1 MINLV
6 PRRMREIL
14 NKYKKTDAEVE
25 AYQDS
30 IELEKG
36 DFLAMVIAAIITFLP
51 VLLVV
56 MLIFYGVIWLIMIR

>member
-1 MINLV
+1 MFGFT
-6 PRRMREIL
+6 PRRLTEIL

-25 AYQDS
+25 AYQES

-51 VLLVV
+51 VLIVV
-56 MLIFYGVIWLIMIR
+56 MVIIYGVIWLILIR